1 MMGLKNA
8 FTPLYDRFIRKYTV
22 NKPQYDEEADSEVL
36 FDQIFGQKLD
46 DE

>member
-8 FTPLYDRFIRKYTV
+8 FTPLYDRFMKKYTV
-22 NKPQYDEEADSEVL
+22 KKPQYNEDEDTEVL
-36 FDQIFGQKLD
+36 FDQIFGPKIE